1 MWWLEASHGFIE
13 ADDGDYGGFLV
24 EGSSHNNVSI
34 KVHGLV
40 KSLRRPVGSGSWKV
54 LVARTRLS
62 LDRVN
67 L

>member
-1 MWWLEASHGFIE
+1 M
-13 ADDGDYGGFLV
+13 